1 MENGKVQILVVED
14 DLRLRS
20 LLESHLRA
28 FGFAV
33 QSRPDG
39 QGLERILQERAT
51 DLLVL
56 DLGLPKEDGLQICQR
71 IRRDSQIPILILTAR
86 NDELDRILGLEMGAD
101 DYLTKPFHPRE
112 LVARIQAIL
121 RRTRSSSMTTLEKS
135 GEQIVGP
142 FRLDRG
148 RQEIFLHGKQLEL
161 STSEYLTLAVL
172 IEHEGQ
178 VLSREKLLWLT
189 RQRSLDPEDRS
200 VDMQVSRLR
209 RLLGDDQRE
218 QRHIRTV
225 WGRGYL
231 FVAEP

>member
-1 MENGKVQILVVED
+1 MEDVKGHILVVED

-20 LLESHLRA
+20 LLESHLRS

-33 QSRPDG
+33 QGQATG
-39 QGLERILQERAT
+39 QGIKDILREGKI

-112 LVARIQAIL
+112 LIARIQAIL
-121 RRTRSSSMTTLEKS
+121 RRTRASAPSSREAPA
-135 GEQIVGP
+135 EQIIGP
-142 FRLDRG
+142 FRIDRA
-148 RQEIFLHGKQLEL
+148 RQEIFLNDRLLEL
-161 STSEYLTLAVL
+161 TTNEFLTLAVL

-178 VLSREKLLWLT
+178 ILSREKLLWLT
-189 RQRSLDPEDRS
+189 RQRNLDPEDRS
-200 VDMQVSRLR
+200 IDMQISRLR

-218 QRHIRTV
+218 QRRIRTV

>member
-1 MENGKVQILVVED
+1 MEDAKAHILVVED

-20 LLESHLRA
+20 LLESHLRSH
-28 FGFAV
+28 GFAV
-33 QSRPDG
+33 QGQRDG
-39 QGLERILQERAT
+39 QGLERLLQ
-51 DLLVL
+51 DGSLDFLVL

-121 RRTRSSSMTTLEKS
+121 RRTRSTPSPLDDKPS
-135 GEQIVGP
+135 EQVVGP
-142 FRLDRG
+142 FRIDRG
-148 RQEIFLHGKQLEL
+148 RQEIFLDGMRLEL
-161 STSEYLTLAVL
+161 TTNEFLTLAVL
-172 IEHEGQ
+172 ITHEGQ

-189 RQRSLDPEDRS
+189 RQRNLDPDDRS
-200 VDMQVSRLR
+200 IDMQISRLR

-225 WGRGYL
+225 WGKGYL
-231 FVAEP
+231 FVAEL